1 MTKIPNEVIFSVL
14 RTLKKFNPGD
24 SYYENYLSHLNKR
37 GDSFYD
43 IYHFAWNFVIEHHPK
58 SILEI
63 GTRTGISLAQLLSAY
78 IDHSVIEKIVSCDLF
93 NDGYI
98 SPNLVKSYLDYL
110 GIPQD
115 TINKIEFLVGDSKQ
129 TIPKYKQEH
138 PDVKFQHILVDGSH
152 DKNDAKIDLDNV
164 VDMVA
169 TNGVI
174 VFDDI
179 GKDGMDLLDVWNNF
193 KQEHLNEFEWNSDLN
208 GKGIGWCKKR

>member
-1 MTKIPNEVIFSVL
+1 MAKISNEVIFSIL

-43 IYHFAWNFVIEHHPK
+43 IYHFSWEFVIENHPK
-58 SILEI
+58 NILEI

-78 IDHSVIEKIVSCDLF
+78 LDHTVIEKIVCCDLF

-138 PDVKFQHILVDGSH
+138 PDIRFSYILVDGSH
-152 DKNDAKIDLDNV
+152 NKNDAKTDLDNV
-164 VDMVA
+164 VSMVA
-169 TNGVI
+169 SNGVI

-193 KQEHLNEFEWNSDLN
+193 KQQHLDEFTWTENLN
-208 GKGIGWCKKR
+208 GKGIATAVKK